1 VTAVMLV
8 VVVVVRVLD
17 ERGWVAPCRQ
27 VMVGH
32 GRLVWML
39 LSVLAKILFQNK
51 LCGMLY

>member
-1 VTAVMLV
+1 MLV
-8 VVVVVRVLD
+8 VVVIVRVLD

-39 LSVLAKILFQNK
+39 LAKILFQNK